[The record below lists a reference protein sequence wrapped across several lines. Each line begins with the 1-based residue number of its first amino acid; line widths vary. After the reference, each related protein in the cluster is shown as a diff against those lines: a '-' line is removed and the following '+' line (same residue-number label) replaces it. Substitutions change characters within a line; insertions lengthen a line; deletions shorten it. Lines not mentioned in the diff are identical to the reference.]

1 MPSTLQIRDAT
12 PNDWQVIVDYNLR
25 LAEES
30 EGKQLHR
37 ETLGAGVRALLAQ
50 PSHGRYFLACRDGR
64 IIGQT
69 MITYEWS
76 DWRNGQIWWIQS
88 VYVEPDSRRQGVFRG
103 LFEHIR
109 QQAESTP
116 GIAGLRLYVEE
127 QNFAAHE
134 TYRSLGMQDA
144 GYFVL
149 ERLLLRGAEES
160 D

>member
-1 MPSTLQIRDAT
+1 MPVDLQIRDAT
-12 PNDWQVIVDYNLR
+12 PDDLETIVDYNLR
-25 LAEES
+25 LAAES
-30 EGKQLHR
+30 EGKQLDPS
-37 ETLGAGVRALLAQ
+37 TLRKGVAALLAE
-50 PSHGRYFLACRDGR
+50 PAHGRYFLACRDGR

-88 VYVEPDSRRQGVFRG
+88 VYVEPAARRMGVFKA

-109 QQAESTP
+109 HLSETTP

-127 QNFAAHE
+127 KNFPAHQ
-134 TYRSLGMQDA
+134 TYRSLGLADA

-149 ERLLLRGAEES
+149 ERLR
-160 D
+160 